1 MTWIF
6 VALAGYFF
14 NAVAAIFD
22 KFLLSDRIK
31 APAAYAFYVSLFSL
45 FALVFVPF
53 TFRFFGWQPAVVAFF
68 SGVIFLYALV
78 AFYEAVMRYE
88 VSRISPLVGTVTSLV
103 AFATAFSLIFFGG
116 EREIVRGIFAFL
128 GLMLLIAGG
137 FLVSFD
143 LPLRKGEYIP
153 LAQVAFAGIGMGL
166 SLLFLKQAYDGSDFM
181 NGFIWSRMGM
191 FAGGISLLLV
201 PVFRRQIFGHSEM
214 TVAAPKRAMSTGIY
228 FLLNKICAGVGAF
241 LIAYAISLGS
251 VSFVQALSGVQYIF
265 VLTLA
270 FPLSFWYPKVY
281 GEKLLF
287 WDWLQKF
294 VAIILIG
301 LGLFLAAS
309 SGIKLLV

>member
-53 TFRFFGWQPAVVAFF
+53 TFRFFGWQSAVVAFF

-78 AFYEAVMRYE
+78 AFYRAVMCYE
-88 VSRISPLVGTVTSLV
+88 VSRISPLVGTITSLV
-103 AFATAFSLIFFGG
+103 AFATAFSMSFLGG
-116 EREIVRGIFAFL
+116 GAVQGVFVFL
-128 GLMLLIAGG
+128 GLILLIGGG

-143 LPLRKGEYIP
+143 LPLRKGESIP
-153 LAQVAFAGIGMGL
+153 LIDVSLAGIGMGL

-191 FAGGISLLLV
+191 FAGGISLLFI
-201 PVFRRQIFGHSEM
+201 PVFRQQICGHSEM
-214 TVAAPKRAMSTGIY
+214 TVAVPKRAMSTGIY
-228 FLLNKICAGVGAF
+228 FVLNKMCAAIGAF

-251 VSFVQALSGVQYIF
+251 VSFVQALSGLQYVF
-265 VLTLA
+265 VLALT
-270 FPLSFWYPKVY
+270 FMLSFWYPKVY
-281 GEKLLF
+281 EEKLLF
-287 WDWLQKF
+287 WDWFQKF
-294 VAIILIG
+294 AAIALIG
-301 LGLFLAAS
+301 FGLFLAAS
-309 SGIKLLV
+309 GGIRLLV

>member
-45 FALVFVPF
+45 FVLVFAPF
-53 TFRFFGWQPAVVAFF
+53 ALRFFGWQPALVAFF

-78 AFYEAVMRYE
+78 AFYKAVMSYE
-88 VSRISPLVGTVTSLV
+88 VSRVSPLVGTVTSLV
-103 AFATAFSLIFFGG
+103 AFATAFSMSFFGG
-116 EREIVRGIFAFL
+116 EAVRGIFAFL
-128 GLMLLIAGG
+128 GLILLISGG

-153 LAQVAFAGIGMGL
+153 LVDVALAGIGMGL
-166 SLLFLKQAYDGSDFM
+166 SFLFLKQAYDGSDFM
-181 NGFIWSRMGM
+181 NGFIWSRIGM
-191 FAGGISLLLV
+191 FAGGLSLLLI
-201 PVFRRQIFGHSEM
+201 PTFRHQIFGHSEKV
-214 TVAAPKRAMSTGIY
+214 VAVPRRAMSTGIY
-228 FLLNKICAGVGAF
+228 FILNKMCAGIGAF

-251 VSFVQALSGVQYIF
+251 VSFVQALSGLQYIF
-265 VLTLA
+265 ILSLA

-287 WDWLQKF
+287 WDWFQKF
-294 VAIILIG
+294 AAIVLIG